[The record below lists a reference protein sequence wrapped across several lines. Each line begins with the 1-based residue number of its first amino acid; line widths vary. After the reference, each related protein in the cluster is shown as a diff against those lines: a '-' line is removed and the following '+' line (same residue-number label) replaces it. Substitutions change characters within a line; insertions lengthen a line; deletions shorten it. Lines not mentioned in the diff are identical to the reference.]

1 METRFN
7 RLFAAMLAVGLAP
20 AVSAFDPLY
29 SEQWHLDNTGQTAF
43 AANPAVAGNDLN
55 TKLTQAMGIA
65 GIGVKVAVIDSGVQ
79 IDHPDLAGNVVTGSR
94 NFVEDSLF
102 PSSYPVDTN
111 GHGTAVAGLI
121 SAVGNNG
128 EGGRG
133 VASRSSLVGFN
144 WLANQTLEGWLISHG
159 MDPATR
165 DVRVFNQSYGFS
177 PINPIAFDEN
187 DPQFKLEMDVM
198 QNVSETNAWG
208 RGALFVK
215 SAGNGYRYFNTGRF
229 FVLPSDFFAG
239 GGNQGLPMHN
249 SAQSY
254 DNSSYFNLVTS
265 ALRADGTRASYSSV
279 GANVWVAAPAGEYGQ
294 DFPAMVT
301 TDLMGCEEGQNTSD
315 GLGINGLQGGTE
327 LDPNCNYTSTMNGT
341 SSAAPNTSGAIAAIM
356 STNHALSA
364 RDVRALLAETARV
377 TDAEHPGVQLEFTNN
392 KGELVSYEAISPW
405 QKNAAGVNFHTFY
418 GFGAVDL
425 DEAMKRARMTNN
437 VLPAQIITPWANNAT
452 EVSVPDASL
461 AGGSSN
467 IAITDDITVESVQ
480 VQLTLE
486 HSRLPDLA
494 IELVSPSGTRSVLQ
508 TPRNGL
514 VGQSLDPNIT
524 GYENQLM
531 LSNQFYGENAKGE
544 WTLRAIDTNGD
555 EVFSFITYFNS
566 SAIYDVPM
574 ANNAKQELS
583 KTGLCVSLA
592 TKESIT

>member
-1 METRFN
+1 METRIN
-7 RLFAAMLAVGLAP
+7 RLFAAMLAVGISP
-20 AVSAFDPLY
+20 AVSAYDPLY
-29 SEQWHLDNTGQTAF
+29 SEQWHLNNTGQTAF

-55 TKLTQAMGIA
+55 TNLTQAMGIA
-65 GIGVKVAVIDSGVQ
+65 GVGVKVAVIDSGVQ

-94 NFVEDSLF
+94 NFVEDSSF
-102 PSSYPVDTN
+102 PADYPVDAN

-128 EGGRG
+128 EGVRG
-133 VASRSSLVGFN
+133 VASRSSLMGFN

-159 MDPATR
+159 ADASTS

-177 PINPIAFDEN
+177 PLTPIPFDEN

-198 QNVSETNAWG
+198 KDVSESNAWG
-208 RGALFVK
+208 RGAVFVK

-229 FVLPSDFFAG
+229 FVLPGDFFAG
-239 GGNQGLPMHN
+239 GGNKGLPMHN
-249 SAQSY
+249 SQQSY
-254 DNSSYFNLVTS
+254 DNASYYNLVTS

-279 GANVWVAAPAGEYGQ
+279 GTNVWVAAPAGEYGQ

-301 TDLMGCEEGQNTSD
+301 TDLMGCEEGQNTSAD
-315 GLGINGLQGGTE
+315 LGINGLHGGTE
-327 LDPNCNYTSTMNGT
+327 QDPNCNYTSTMNGT

-356 STNHALSA
+356 STNHALTA
-364 RDVRALLAETARV
+364 RDVRALLAETASV
-377 TDAEHPGVQLEFTNN
+377 TDKDHPGVQLEFVNN
-392 KGELVSYEAISPW
+392 QGELVSYEAISPW
-405 QKNAAGVNFHTFY
+405 QKNAAGVDFHTFY
-418 GFGAVDL
+418 GFGAVNL

-437 VLPAQIITPWANNAT
+437 VLPAQIITPWASNAT

-461 AGGSSN
+461 VGGSSAV
-467 IAITDDITVESVQ
+467 AITEDLTVESVQ
-480 VQLTLE
+480 VKLTLE

-494 IELVSPSGTRSVLQ
+494 IELISPAGTRSVLQ

-514 VGQSLDPNIT
+514 VGQSLDPT
-524 GYENQLM
+524 VAGYENQLM

-555 EVFSFITYFNS
+555 EVFSFIAYFNS

-574 ANNAKQELS
+574 ANNAQPGVIKNWS
-583 KTGLCVSLA
+583 MRIFGH
-592 TKESIT
+592 

>member
-1 METRFN
+1 METRIN
-7 RLFAAMLAVGLAP
+7 RLFAAMLAVGISP
-20 AVSAFDPLY
+20 AVSAYDPLY

-65 GIGVKVAVIDSGVQ
+65 GVGVKVAVIDSGVQ

-94 NFVEDSLF
+94 NFVEDSPF
-102 PSSYPVDTN
+102 PADYPVDAN

-128 EGGRG
+128 EGVRG
-133 VASRSSLVGFN
+133 VASRSSLMGFN

-159 MDPATR
+159 ADASTS

-177 PINPIAFDEN
+177 PITPIPFDEN

-198 QNVSETNAWG
+198 KDVSESNAWG
-208 RGALFVK
+208 RGAVFVK

-239 GGNQGLPMHN
+239 GSNQGLPMHN

-254 DNSSYFNLVTS
+254 DNSSYYNLVTS

-301 TDLMGCEEGQNTSD
+301 TDLMGCEEGQNTSAD
-315 GLGINGLQGGTE
+315 LGINGLHGGTE
-327 LDPNCNYTSTMNGT
+327 QDPSCNYTSTMNGT

-356 STNHALSA
+356 STNHALTA
-364 RDVRALLAETARV
+364 RDVRALLAETASV
-377 TDAEHPGVQLEFTNN
+377 TDKDHPGVQLEFVNN
-392 KGELVSYEAISPW
+392 QGELVSYEAISPW

-418 GFGAVDL
+418 GFGAVNL

-437 VLPAQIITPWANNAT
+437 VLPAQIITPWASNAT

-461 AGGSSN
+461 VGGSSA
-467 IAITDDITVESVQ
+467 IAVTDDITVESVQ
-480 VQLTLE
+480 VKLTLE

-494 IELVSPSGTRSVLQ
+494 IELISPSGTRSVLQ

-514 VGQSLDPNIT
+514 VGQSLDPNVT
-524 GYENQLM
+524 GYENQLL
-531 LSNQFYGENAKGE
+531 LSNQFYGEDAKGE

-555 EVFSFITYFNS
+555 EVFSFIAYFNS

-574 ANNAKQELS
+574 ANNAKPGVIKNWS
-583 KTGLCVSLA
+583 MRIFGH
-592 TKESIT
+592 

>member
-1 METRFN
+1 METRIN
-7 RLFAAMLAVGLAP
+7 RLFAAMLAVGISP
-20 AVSAFDPLY
+20 AVSAYDPLY

-65 GIGVKVAVIDSGVQ
+65 GVGVKVAVIDSGVQ

-94 NFVEDSLF
+94 NFVEDSPF
-102 PSSYPVDTN
+102 PTDYPVDAN

-128 EGGRG
+128 EGVRG
-133 VASRSSLVGFN
+133 VASRSSLMGFN

-159 MDPATR
+159 ADASTS

-177 PINPIAFDEN
+177 PITPIPFDEN

-198 QNVSETNAWG
+198 KDVSESNAWG
-208 RGALFVK
+208 RGAVFVK

-254 DNSSYFNLVTS
+254 DNSSYYNLVTS

-301 TDLMGCEEGQNTSD
+301 TDLMGCEAGQNTSAD
-315 GLGINGLQGGTE
+315 LGINGLHGGTE
-327 LDPNCNYTSTMNGT
+327 QDPSCNYTSTMNGT

-356 STNHALSA
+356 STNHALTA
-364 RDVRALLAETARV
+364 RDVRALLAETASV
-377 TDAEHPGVQLEFTNN
+377 TDKEHPGVQLEFVNN
-392 KGELVSYEAISPW
+392 QGELVSYEAISPW
-405 QKNAAGVNFHTFY
+405 QKNAAGVDFHTFY
-418 GFGAVDL
+418 GFGAVNL

-437 VLPAQIITPWANNAT
+437 VLPAQIITPWASNAT

-461 AGGSSN
+461 VGGSSA
-467 IAITDDITVESVQ
+467 IAVTDDITVESVQ
-480 VQLTLE
+480 VKLTLE

-494 IELVSPSGTRSVLQ
+494 IELISPSGTRSVLQ

-514 VGQSLDPNIT
+514 VGQSLDPNVT
-524 GYENQLM
+524 GYENQLL
-531 LSNQFYGENAKGE
+531 LSNQFYGEDAKGE

-555 EVFSFITYFNS
+555 EVFSFIAYFNS

-574 ANNAKQELS
+574 ANNAKPGVIKNWS
-583 KTGLCVSLA
+583 MRIFGH
-592 TKESIT
+592 

>member
-1 METRFN
+1 METRIN
-7 RLFAAMLAVGLAP
+7 RLFAAMLAVGISP
-20 AVSAFDPLY
+20 AVSAYDPLY

-65 GIGVKVAVIDSGVQ
+65 GVGVKVAVIDSGVQ

-94 NFVEDSLF
+94 NFVEDSPF
-102 PSSYPVDTN
+102 PADYPVDAN

-128 EGGRG
+128 EGVRG
-133 VASRSSLVGFN
+133 VASRSSLMGFN

-159 MDPATR
+159 ADASTS

-177 PINPIAFDEN
+177 PITPVPFDEN

-198 QNVSETNAWG
+198 KDVSESNAWG
-208 RGALFVK
+208 RGAVFVK

-254 DNSSYFNLVTS
+254 DNSSYYNLVTS

-301 TDLMGCEEGQNTSD
+301 TDLMGCEEGQNTSAD
-315 GLGINGLQGGTE
+315 LGINGLHGGTE
-327 LDPNCNYTSTMNGT
+327 QDPSCNYTSTMNGT

-356 STNHALSA
+356 STNHALTA
-364 RDVRALLAETARV
+364 RDVRALLAETASV
-377 TDAEHPGVQLEFTNN
+377 TDKDHPGVQLEFVNN
-392 KGELVSYEAISPW
+392 QGELVSYEAISPW
-405 QKNAAGVNFHTFY
+405 QKNAAGVDFHTFY
-418 GFGAVDL
+418 GFGAVNL

-437 VLPAQIITPWANNAT
+437 VLPAQIITPWASNVT

-461 AGGSSN
+461 VGGSSA
-467 IAITDDITVESVQ
+467 IAVTDDITVESVQ
-480 VQLTLE
+480 VKLTLE

-494 IELVSPSGTRSVLQ
+494 IELISPSGTRSVLQ

-514 VGQSLDPNIT
+514 VGQSLDPNVT
-524 GYENQLM
+524 GYENQLL
-531 LSNQFYGENAKGE
+531 LSNQFYGEDAKGE

-555 EVFSFITYFNS
+555 EVFSFIAYFNS

-574 ANNAKQELS
+574 ANNAKPGVIKNWS
-583 KTGLCVSLA
+583 MRIFGH
-592 TKESIT
+592 

>member
-1 METRFN
+1 METRIN
-7 RLFAAMLAVGLAP
+7 RLFAAMLAVGISP
-20 AVSAFDPLY
+20 AVSAYDPLY

-65 GIGVKVAVIDSGVQ
+65 GVGVKVAVIDSGVQ

-94 NFVEDSLF
+94 NFVEDSPF
-102 PSSYPVDTN
+102 PADYPVDAN

-128 EGGRG
+128 EGVRG
-133 VASRSSLVGFN
+133 VASRSSLMGFN

-159 MDPATR
+159 ADASTR

-177 PINPIAFDEN
+177 PITPIPFDEN

-198 QNVSETNAWG
+198 KDVSESNAWG
-208 RGALFVK
+208 RGAVFVK

-254 DNSSYFNLVTS
+254 DNSSYYNLVTS

-301 TDLMGCEEGQNTSD
+301 TDLMGCEEGQNTSAD
-315 GLGINGLQGGTE
+315 LGINGLHGGTE
-327 LDPNCNYTSTMNGT
+327 QDPSCNYTSTMNGT

-356 STNHALSA
+356 STNHALTA
-364 RDVRALLAETARV
+364 RDVRALLAETASV
-377 TDAEHPGVQLEFTNN
+377 TDKDHPGVQLEFVNN
-392 KGELVSYEAISPW
+392 QGELVSYEAISPW
-405 QKNAAGVNFHTFY
+405 QKNAAGVDFHTFY
-418 GFGAVDL
+418 GFGAVNL

-437 VLPAQIITPWANNAT
+437 VLPAQIITPWASNAT

-461 AGGSSN
+461 VGGSSA
-467 IAITDDITVESVQ
+467 IAVTDDITVESVQ
-480 VQLTLE
+480 VKLTLE

-494 IELVSPSGTRSVLQ
+494 IELISPSGTRSVLQ

-514 VGQSLDPNIT
+514 VGQSLAPNVT
-524 GYENQLM
+524 GYENQLL
-531 LSNQFYGENAKGE
+531 LSNQFYGEDAKGE
-544 WTLRAIDTNGD
+544 WTLHAIDTNGD
-555 EVFSFITYFNS
+555 EVFSFIAYFNS

-574 ANNAKQELS
+574 ANNAKPGVIKNWS
-583 KTGLCVSLA
+583 MRIFGH
-592 TKESIT
+592 

>member
-1 METRFN
+1 METRFT

-165 DVRVFNQSYGFS
+165 DVRVFNRSYGFS

-315 GLGINGLQGGTE
+315 GLGINGLHGGTE

-364 RDVRALLAETARV
+364 RDIRALLAETARV

-555 EVFSFITYFNS
+555 EVFSFIAYFNS

-574 ANNAKQELS
+574 ANNAKPGVIKNWS
-583 KTGLCVSLA
+583 MRIFGH
-592 TKESIT
+592 

>member
-121 SAVGNNG
+121 SAVGNNA

-165 DVRVFNQSYGFS
+165 GVRVFNQSYGFS

-315 GLGINGLQGGTE
+315 GLGINGLHGGTE

-364 RDVRALLAETARV
+364 RDIRALLAETARV

-480 VQLTLE
+480 VQLTIE

-524 GYENQLM
+524 GYKNQLM

-555 EVFSFITYFNS
+555 EVFSFIAYFNS

-574 ANNAKQELS
+574 ANNAKPGVIKNWS
-583 KTGLCVSLA
+583 MRIFGH
-592 TKESIT
+592 

>member
-1 METRFN
+1 METRIN
-7 RLFAAMLAVGLAP
+7 RLFAAMLAVGISP
-20 AVSAFDPLY
+20 AVSAYDPLY

-65 GIGVKVAVIDSGVQ
+65 GVGVKVAVIDSGVQ

-94 NFVEDSLF
+94 NFVEDSPF
-102 PSSYPVDTN
+102 PADYPVDAN

-128 EGGRG
+128 EGVRG
-133 VASRSSLVGFN
+133 VASRSSLMGFN

-159 MDPATR
+159 ADASTS

-177 PINPIAFDEN
+177 PITPIPFDEN

-198 QNVSETNAWG
+198 KDVSESNAWG
-208 RGALFVK
+208 RGAVFVK

-254 DNSSYFNLVTS
+254 DNSSYYNLVTS

-301 TDLMGCEEGQNTSD
+301 TDLMGCEEGQNTSAD
-315 GLGINGLQGGTE
+315 LGINGLHGGTE
-327 LDPNCNYTSTMNGT
+327 QDPSCNYTSTMNGT

-356 STNHALSA
+356 STNHALTA
-364 RDVRALLAETARV
+364 RDVRALLAETASV
-377 TDAEHPGVQLEFTNN
+377 TDKDHPGVQLEFVNN
-392 KGELVSYEAISPW
+392 QGELVSYEAISPW
-405 QKNAAGVNFHTFY
+405 QKNAAGVDFHTFY
-418 GFGAVDL
+418 GFGAVNL

-437 VLPAQIITPWANNAT
+437 VLPAQIITPWASNAT

-461 AGGSSN
+461 AGGSSA
-467 IAITDDITVESVQ
+467 IAVTDDITVESVQ
-480 VQLTLE
+480 VKLTLE

-494 IELVSPSGTRSVLQ
+494 IELISPSGTRSVLQ

-514 VGQSLDPNIT
+514 VGQSLDPNVT
-524 GYENQLM
+524 GYENQLL
-531 LSNQFYGENAKGE
+531 LSNQFYGEDAKGE

-555 EVFSFITYFNS
+555 EVFSFIAYFNS

-574 ANNAKQELS
+574 ANNAKPGVIKNWS
-583 KTGLCVSLA
+583 MRIFGH
-592 TKESIT
+592 

>member
-1 METRFN
+1 METRIN
-7 RLFAAMLAVGLAP
+7 RLLAAMLAVGISP
-20 AVSAFDPLY
+20 AVSAYDPLY

-65 GIGVKVAVIDSGVQ
+65 GVGVKVAVIDSGVQ

-94 NFVEDSLF
+94 NFVEDSPF
-102 PSSYPVDTN
+102 PADYPVDAN

-128 EGGRG
+128 EGVRG
-133 VASRSSLVGFN
+133 VASRSSLMGFN

-159 MDPATR
+159 ADASTS

-177 PINPIAFDEN
+177 PITPIPFDEN

-198 QNVSETNAWG
+198 KDVSESNAWG
-208 RGALFVK
+208 RGAVFVK

-254 DNSSYFNLVTS
+254 DNSSYYNLVTS

-301 TDLMGCEEGQNTSD
+301 TDLMGCEEGQNTSAD
-315 GLGINGLQGGTE
+315 LGINGLHGGTE
-327 LDPNCNYTSTMNGT
+327 QDPSCNYTSTMNGT

-356 STNHALSA
+356 STNHALTA
-364 RDVRALLAETARV
+364 RDVRALLAETASV
-377 TDAEHPGVQLEFTNN
+377 TDKDHPGVQLEFVNN
-392 KGELVSYEAISPW
+392 QGELVSYEAISPW
-405 QKNAAGVNFHTFY
+405 QKNAAGVDFHTFY
-418 GFGAVDL
+418 GFGAVNL

-437 VLPAQIITPWANNAT
+437 VLPAQIITPWASNAT

-461 AGGSSN
+461 VGGSSA
-467 IAITDDITVESVQ
+467 IAVTDDITVESVQ
-480 VQLTLE
+480 VKLTLE

-494 IELVSPSGTRSVLQ
+494 IELISPSGTRSVLQ

-514 VGQSLDPNIT
+514 VGQSLDPNVT
-524 GYENQLM
+524 GYENQLL
-531 LSNQFYGENAKGE
+531 LSNQFYGEDAKGE

-555 EVFSFITYFNS
+555 DVFSFIAYFNS

-574 ANNAKQELS
+574 ANNAKPGVIKNWS
-583 KTGLCVSLA
+583 MRIFGH
-592 TKESIT
+592 

>member
-1 METRFN
+1 METRIN
-7 RLFAAMLAVGLAP
+7 RLFAAMLAVGISP
-20 AVSAFDPLY
+20 AVSAYDPLY

-65 GIGVKVAVIDSGVQ
+65 GVGVKVAVIDSGVQ

-94 NFVEDSLF
+94 NFVEDSPF
-102 PSSYPVDTN
+102 PADYPVDAN

-128 EGGRG
+128 EGVRG
-133 VASRSSLVGFN
+133 VASRSSLMGFN

-159 MDPATR
+159 ADASTS

-177 PINPIAFDEN
+177 PITPIPFDEN

-198 QNVSETNAWG
+198 KDVSESNAWG
-208 RGALFVK
+208 RGAVFVK

-239 GGNQGLPMHN
+239 GSNQGLPMHN

-254 DNSSYFNLVTS
+254 DNSSYYNLVTS

-301 TDLMGCEEGQNTSD
+301 TDLMGCEEGQNTSAD
-315 GLGINGLQGGTE
+315 LGINGLHGGTE
-327 LDPNCNYTSTMNGT
+327 QDPSCNYTSTMNGT

-356 STNHALSA
+356 STNHALTA
-364 RDVRALLAETARV
+364 RDVRALLAETASV
-377 TDAEHPGVQLEFTNN
+377 TDKDHPGVQLEFVNN
-392 KGELVSYEAISPW
+392 QGELVSYEAISPW
-405 QKNAAGVNFHTFY
+405 QKNAAGVDFHTFY
-418 GFGAVDL
+418 GFGAVNL

-437 VLPAQIITPWANNAT
+437 VLPAQIITPWASNAT

-461 AGGSSN
+461 VGGSSA
-467 IAITDDITVESVQ
+467 IAVTDDITVESVQ
-480 VQLTLE
+480 VKLTLE

-494 IELVSPSGTRSVLQ
+494 IELISPSGTRSVLQ

-514 VGQSLDPNIT
+514 VGQSLDPNVT
-524 GYENQLM
+524 GYENQLL
-531 LSNQFYGENAKGE
+531 LSNQFYGEDAKGE

-555 EVFSFITYFNS
+555 EVFSFIAYFNS

-574 ANNAKQELS
+574 ANNAKPGVIKNWS
-583 KTGLCVSLA
+583 MRIFGH
-592 TKESIT
+592 